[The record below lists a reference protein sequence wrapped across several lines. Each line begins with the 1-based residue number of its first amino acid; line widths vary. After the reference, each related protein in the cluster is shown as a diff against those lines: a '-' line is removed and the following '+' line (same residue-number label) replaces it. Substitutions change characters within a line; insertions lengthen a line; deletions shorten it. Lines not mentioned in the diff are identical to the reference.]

1 VEQHAE
7 DSTGAKGHGYTV
19 GDIYMW
25 LLQSMIASVKAV
37 QMGVVAVKR
46 HRKAQSGTESRADRD
61 QASRGEGRRGVERA
75 EESRAETQNQLTIK
89 ICSLLHYREEGGER
103 S

>member
-7 DSTGAKGHGYTV
+7 DSTGTKGDGYTA

-37 QMGVVAVKR
+37 QMDVVAMTR
-46 HRKAQSGTESRADRD
+46 HRIAQSRTESRADRD
-61 QASRGEGRRGVERA
+61 QTSRGEGMRGVERA

-89 ICSLLHYREEGGER
+89 ICALLH
-103 S
+103 